1 MTSRAELVLG
11 LDRAYRL
18 GTGTPTLGADGKD
31 CRADFV
37 HAPFSENLSTPSAI
51 HARGPRLSSLRKI
64 ARALTPRGRE
74 MNESFNPQVAAEKAR
89 DTYRMTA
96 AQFENLT
103 LDNPV
108 SEAMRA
114 LAEKNV
120 AQTREVYEHSK
131 DALEVTLETLE
142 RSFDSMGQ
150 GAIALNHKVIEI
162 AQRNIDSGLG
172 LAKSLAAAKN
182 LAEVIELQ
190 AAHWRKQLGALAD
203 QAEEVRTL
211 SIQVTVD
218 SAKPIKEQVTRG
230 VDELRKAA

>member
-1 MTSRAELVLG
+1 
-11 LDRAYRL
+11 
-18 GTGTPTLGADGKD
+18 
-31 CRADFV
+31 
-37 HAPFSENLSTPSAI
+37 
-51 HARGPRLSSLRKI
+51 
-64 ARALTPRGRE
+64 
-74 MNESFNPQVAAEKAR
+74 MNESINPQVAAGKAR
-89 DTYRMTA
+89 DTDRKTTA
-96 AQFENLT
+96 QLENLA
-103 LDNPV
+103 LDAPL
-108 SEAMRA
+108 SEAVRA
-114 LAEKNV
+114 LSEKNV